1 MDQDQIRSKVAALR
15 TIVVTQMQGVSSDP
29 VGLTMEYYS
38 GTHLKTTHP
47 TPNLKF
53 ILDTASHVHI
63 CNDFA
68 AFRQLEN
75 SDTPISWMKRNNT
88 IQADIGIVA
97 ITTTNH
103 MALTTGDVHM
113 FLTCR
118 YVKDSDYNVLSQP
131 KLVKDYNMHVEYS
144 FDMRY
149 CYVGNH
155 QATLKFCL
163 QNDDFYHL
171 ETTILPS
178 IPFEPAP
185 QFVRN
190 FN

>member
-47 TPNLKF
+47 TSNLKF

-68 AFRQLEN
+68 A
-75 SDTPISWMKRNNT
+75 
-88 IQADIGIVA
+88 GIVA